1 MLAAVVASIVG
12 VTMAAPSIAMARP
25 AASRSSSATSSTTSP
40 PSGSA
45 LQAFEAGF
53 AAGQQQFD
61 AGEFLAAGRTW
72 AAAAARLPET
82 EEHRSNRA
90 AIHEYMADAFERA
103 LAGSDE
109 PALLREALAP
119 LDRYAEQFAAAYP
132 DAPLAAPVASTRDS
146 LRARLL
152 QLEAPAPTSAAAP
165 NEAPPSERAPAPTGR
180 PWKGLAAGGGVLLV
194 GAAAMLGVFAFG
206 YTRARARE
214 REFDAPEN
222 GCSLGD
228 PMGACADIYAAG
240 KSANTTAVVGLVA
253 APLLLGAGAALVVLA
268 SRRRGAE
275 QALAPALGRG
285 FVGVTWQRRF

>member
-1 MLAAVVASIVG
+1 MMMTVTLARTPVAW
-12 VTMAAPSIAMARP
+12 ARRP
-25 AASRSSSATSSTTSP
+25 ASSAAASSE
-40 PSGSA
+40 
-45 LQAFEAGF
+45 LKAFEAGF
-53 AAGQQQFD
+53 AAGQRQFD

-72 AAAAARLPET
+72 AEAAAKLPET
-82 EEHRSNRA
+82 EAHRANRA

-103 LAGSDE
+103 LAGSDD

-132 DAPLAAPVASTRDS
+132 GATLAAPVASAREG
-146 LRARLL
+146 LRARLQEL
-152 QLEAPAPTSAAAP
+152 EVPAARPVVEPVEAPEPVRAATS
-165 NEAPPSERAPAPTGR
+165 TGR
-180 PWKGLAAGGGVLLV
+180 PWKGLAAGGGVLLG
-194 GAAAMLGVFAFG
+194 GAAAMLGVFAVG
-206 YTRARARE
+206 YTRARART

-222 GCSLGD
+222 GCSLGE

-240 KSANTTAVVGLVA
+240 KSANTTAVIGLVA